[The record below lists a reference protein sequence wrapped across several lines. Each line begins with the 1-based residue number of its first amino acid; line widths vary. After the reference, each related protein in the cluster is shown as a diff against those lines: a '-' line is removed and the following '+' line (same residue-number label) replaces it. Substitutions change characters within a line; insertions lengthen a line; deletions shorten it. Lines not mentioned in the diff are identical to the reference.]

1 MCTGEYTLYL
11 QLADVVVGLDVHGPP
26 ALGALLLEE
35 VHHGH
40 RAVRLEHV
48 ERALLDRLGAARE
61 VVEVERDGAQE
72 VVLGEVIRVPH
83 LGKGHK
89 IRECRMSERDRN
101 PLVRI

>member
-1 MCTGEYTLYL
+1 MNLRNDLFCVTLYMCIGVSTHL

-40 RAVRLEHV
+40 RPVRLEHV

-72 VVLGEVIRVPH
+72 VVLGEVIRVPY
-83 LGKGHK
+83 LGKGQK
-89 IRECRMSERDRN
+89 KLE
-101 PLVRI
+101 